1 MISSY
6 SGADLLSSLG
16 HPATVS
22 GRWIPRR
29 EQIINI
35 LPGHDLKNVI
45 YSNNGLDRYLL
56 MGYSQGSQQFLER

>member
-1 MISSY
+1 MLGQMISSY

-35 LPGHDLKNVI
+35 LPGHDPNLKEVEN
-45 YSNNGLDRYLL
+45 
-56 MGYSQGSQQFLER
+56 ERM